1 MIRLSYLLLLVIGLI
16 LVVACQ
22 GPAGDQGP
30 PGPQGEAGPS
40 EGPTGPQ
47 GPPGPPG
54 PQGERGPAGPQGMQ
68 SDLAPTIKLAVP
80 TLGDCVREAREDISL
95 DSIRVNTIAMTD
107 PDKLT
112 DAQRFEWQ
120 EVFLRESGRLRYACT
135 ALWSEEITE
144 ENADKRNEQYQ
155 NYCIQR
161 SEENLRRGI
170 EGSDSAETWDTAV
183 SLDAI
188 ALLERPYLSLTTT
201 ERFALRSVLGQ
212 EPQCPRYY
220 PQLFTGRWIPL
231 LDET

>member
-1 MIRLSYLLLLVIGLI
+1 MRSLVIPLIVGLLLV
-16 LVVACQ
+16 ACGE
-22 GPAGDQGP
+22 GPAGQQGERGPVAIAGP
-30 PGPQGEAGPS
+30 PGPQGERGPV
-40 EGPTGPQ
+40 GIA
-47 GPPGPPG
+47 GPPG

-68 SDLAPTIKLAVP
+68 SDLAPTIKLTVP
-80 TLGDCVREAREDISL
+80 TLGDCVREAREDSSL

-120 EVFLRESGRLRYACT
+120 EFFRRESGRLRYACT
-135 ALWSEEITE
+135 SLWSEEITE

-155 NYCIQR
+155 NYCIER
-161 SEENLRRGI
+161 PEENLRRDI
-170 EGSDSAETWDTAV
+170 EGGNNVENWDTAV

-188 ALLERPYLSLTTT
+188 ALLELPYLSLTIT
-201 ERFALRSVLGQ
+201 ERIALRSVLGQ
-212 EPQCPRYY
+212 HSSCPRYY